1 MPFLNRSGLTRRCF
15 LLSAEIAFFV
25 LTMWVVTRYYEFTT
39 RTFTTAEMGVIISNQ
54 QKASAATMDRKSWKR
69 TELFTQANLEKFSI
83 LAFNGLAGDADA
95 DQSNALN

>member
-25 LTMWVVTRYYEFTT
+25 LTMWVVTRYCEFTT
-39 RTFTTAEMGVIISNQ
+39 RTFTATETGVIISNQ